1 MGSIKHA
8 LQSRLLWK
16 PPVEGDPRLLSPRTK
31 GIIIFCLAICAS
43 TSGFSSTIYFPG
55 LPLITEELKAPSI
68 ATTLT
73 AALFVLFMGLAP
85 VVWAS
90 ISDHYQIRRLLFL
103 VSMIIF
109 SVASLGAT
117 FVQNIWPL
125 VVLRC
130 IQSIGSSCGNSV
142 GAGVIAD
149 CYPIEKRGAAFGKYF
164 FGTFFGPLLGPIIG
178 GFLILSDKTWR
189 ATFWF
194 CFAYSLF
201 IALTLFFILPETYR
215 VNSLYD
221 NPKEAVDVPSSSKE
235 DTEHRES
242 FEHQPTIAAGELEK
256 GDKDRSLNYDNN
268 TDPAHQSPKPRQKM
282 NIIAPFLLLRH
293 PFVFMISFVGG
304 IAFGCMFS
312 IETVIPDLYEK
323 NYGFNSWQTGLS
335 YLGGGVGNMMGSIVG
350 GMLSDRLLMRA
361 RSKRGGQ
368 PLVEDRLTAN
378 LWPAGLIIVPF
389 GLLLFGWTITYKTSV
404 WASIVAF
411 GIHTFGMNQISTS
424 TAAYLV
430 DAMPG
435 QGASVTAA
443 ANLMRMIIACALT
456 LVANPM
462 VTALGAGWMSVL
474 LAGLTWL
481 SMAILFVVKLR
492 GERLRKYSGF

>member
-8 LQSRLLWK
+8 LQSRLSWK
-16 PPVEGDPRLLSPRTK
+16 PPVEGDPRLLGSKTK

-55 LPLITEELKAPSI
+55 LPLITQELHAPSI

-85 VVWAS
+85 VIWAS
-90 ISDHYQIRRLLFL
+90 ISDHYEIRRVLFII
-103 VSMIIF
+103 SMIIF
-109 SVASLGAT
+109 AIASLGST

-130 IQSIGSSCGNSV
+130 IQSVGSSCGNSV

-178 GFLILSDKTWR
+178 GFLILSDKSWR

-194 CFAYSLF
+194 CFAYGLF
-201 IALTLFFILPETYR
+201 IAATLFLLLPETYR
-215 VNSLYD
+215 VDSLYD
-221 NPKEAVDVPSSSKE
+221 TPALSESKDNFEAA
-235 DTEHRES
+235 
-242 FEHQPTIAAGELEK
+242 PTITSASLEN
-256 GDKDRSLNYDNN
+256 GKD
-268 TDPAHQSPKPRQKM
+268 QSNEVQHTTPIAPKPKM

-293 PFVFMISFVGG
+293 PFVFMISLVGG
-304 IAFGCMFS
+304 IAFGCMFT
-312 IETVIPDLYEK
+312 IETVIPELYEK
-323 NYGFNSWQTGLS
+323 NYGFTSWQTGLS
-335 YLGGGVGNMMGSIVG
+335 YLGGGVGNMLGSIVG

-361 RSKRGGQ
+361 RKQRGGR
-368 PLVEDRLTAN
+368 PMVEDRLTAN
-378 LWPAGLIIVPF
+378 LWPAGLIIVPL
-389 GLLLFGWTITYKTSV
+389 GLLLFGWTITYRTSV

-443 ANLMRMIIACALT
+443 ANLMRMTIACVLT

-462 VTALGAGWMSVL
+462 VAALGAGWTTVL
-474 LAGLTWL
+474 LAGLTWA
-481 SMAILFVVKLR
+481 SMGILFIVKIR